1 METFEEKFR
10 EILGRLSY
18 RDWTF
23 HLGKDA
29 IGLYYLQLRWPD
41 FDVRTD
47 EITAHSGRKWR
58 LSQHMTRSE
67 VVQTALAAVLA
78 AEEHEA
84 RERFLYLG
92 RRIFW
97 PTMNVDA
104 LWVLIGEDD
113 AEEKRDDPR

>member
-1 METFEEKFR
+1 METFEGKFR

-29 IGLYYLQLRWPD
+29 TGLYYLQLRWPD
-41 FDVRTD
+41 FDVRSD
-47 EITAHSGRKWR
+47 EMTAHSGRKWR
-58 LSQHMTRSE
+58 LSQHMTRSQ

-92 RRIFW
+92 RRIFG
-97 PTMNVDA
+97 PHMNVDA
-104 LWVLIGEDD
+104 LYVLVGEDN
-113 AEEKRDDPR
+113 AEEKRDEVP